1 MVFRNAAHGSCRSMR
16 LIDQAADTQNRMGR
30 QSVCTG
36 DSEKAYRRAIE
47 SVEWE
52 SEFVAFCEKQH
63 PRLVGAL
70 SLYCGD
76 RVLAEELAQ
85 DALSR
90 ACRDWRKV
98 RRLGAP
104 GAWTHRVAIN
114 LANSHFRRV
123 SAESRAKRRLQE
135 DQRAYGDPGLDRAAA
150 MDIRS
155 AVASLPRRQRTALI
169 LRYYVDLSVRD
180 VAEAME
186 CPEGTVKT
194 LTSKAIASLRQSLS
208 LHELKEVPDAY

>member
-1 MVFRNAAHGSCRSMR
+1 M
-16 LIDQAADTQNRMGR
+16 
-30 QSVCTG
+30 
-36 DSEKAYRRAIE
+36 
-47 SVEWE
+47 EWE
-52 SEFVAFCEKQH
+52 SEFSAFCIAEH

-76 RVLAEELAQ
+76 RALAEELAQ

-90 ACRDWRKV
+90 ACRDWKKV
-98 RRLGAP
+98 RRMGAP

-114 LANSHFRRV
+114 LANSYFRRAAV
-123 SAESRAKRRLQE
+123 EIRAKRRLQ
-135 DQRAYGDPGLDRAAA
+135 AAPLPSGGPGFDRAAV

-169 LRYYVDLSVRD
+169 LRYYVDLPVRE
-180 VAEAME
+180 VALVME

-194 LTSKAIASLRQSLS
+194 LTSKAIESLGQSLS
-208 LHELKEVPDAY
+208 LPELKGVRDAQ

>member
-1 MVFRNAAHGSCRSMR
+1 M
-16 LIDQAADTQNRMGR
+16 D
-30 QSVCTG
+30 
-36 DSEKAYRRAIE
+36 

-52 SEFVAFCEKQH
+52 SEFAAFCVEEH

-76 RVLAEELAQ
+76 RALAEELAQ

-98 RRLGAP
+98 RHLGAP

-114 LANSHFRRV
+114 LANSYFRRA
-123 SAESRAKRRLQE
+123 SAEARAKRRLQDE
-135 DQRAYGDPGLDRAAA
+135 QNARKDSSLDPVVAL
-150 MDIRS
+150 DIRK

-169 LRYYVDLSVRD
+169 LRYYVDLSVRE
-180 VAEAME
+180 VAEVMD

-194 LTSKAIASLRQSLS
+194 LTSKSIASLRQSLP
-208 LHELKEVPDAY
+208 LLELKEVRDVH

>member
-1 MVFRNAAHGSCRSMR
+1 MDLEA
-16 LIDQAADTQNRMGR
+16 
-30 QSVCTG
+30 
-36 DSEKAYRRAIE
+36 
-47 SVEWE
+47 
-52 SEFVAFCEKQH
+52 EFAAFCAEEH

-76 RVLAEELAQ
+76 RALAEELAQ

-90 ACRDWRKV
+90 AFRDWTKV
-98 RRLGAP
+98 RRFGAP

-114 LANSHFRRV
+114 LANSYFRRAA
-123 SAESRAKRRLQE
+123 AEARAKRRLQDDE
-135 DQRAYGDPGLDRAAA
+135 QAPPDPGIDQAIAL
-150 MDIRS
+150 DIRR

-180 VAEAME
+180 VAVAMD

-194 LTSKAIASLRQSLS
+194 LTSKAIEALRQDMS
-208 LHELKEVPDAY
+208 LHELKEVRDVY

>member
-1 MVFRNAAHGSCRSMR
+1 
-16 LIDQAADTQNRMGR
+16 
-30 QSVCTG
+30 
-36 DSEKAYRRAIE
+36 
-47 SVEWE
+47 VEWE
-52 SEFVAFCEKQH
+52 SEFGAFCVEEH

-70 SLYCGD
+70 SLYCGN
-76 RVLAEELAQ
+76 RAVAEELAQ

-114 LANSHFRRV
+114 LANSYFRRAA
-123 SAESRAKRRLQE
+123 AEARAKRRLQE
-135 DQRAYGDPGLDRAAA
+135 QQSVYTDPDVDPTAALT
-150 MDIRS
+150 IRGV
-155 AVASLPRRQRTALI
+155 VASLPRRQRTALI

-180 VAEAME
+180 VAAAME

-194 LTSKAIASLRQSLS
+194 LTSKAIASLRQSQS
-208 LHELKEVPDAY
+208 LHELKEIRDAY

>member
-1 MVFRNAAHGSCRSMR
+1 M
-16 LIDQAADTQNRMGR
+16 
-30 QSVCTG
+30 
-36 DSEKAYRRAIE
+36 
-47 SVEWE
+47 EWE
-52 SEFVAFCEKQH
+52 REFAAFCVEEH

-114 LANSHFRRV
+114 LANSYFRKAA
-123 SAESRAKRRLQE
+123 AESRAKRRLHE
-135 DQRAYGDPGLDRAAA
+135 DQSAYRDPGLDRAAA

-180 VAEAME
+180 VAAAME

-194 LTSKAIASLRQSLS
+194 LTSKAISSLRHSLS
-208 LHELKEVPDAY
+208 QHELKEVRDA

>member
-1 MVFRNAAHGSCRSMR
+1 
-16 LIDQAADTQNRMGR
+16 
-30 QSVCTG
+30 
-36 DSEKAYRRAIE
+36 
-47 SVEWE
+47 VEWE
-52 SEFVAFCEKQH
+52 SEFAAFCVEEH

-114 LANSHFRRV
+114 LASSHFRRAA
-123 SAESRAKRRLQE
+123 AESRAKRRLHE

-150 MDIRS
+150 LDIRS

-180 VAEAME
+180 VAVAME

-194 LTSKAIASLRQSLS
+194 LTRKAIASLRQSLS
-208 LHELKEVPDAY
+208 LHELKGVRDAD

>member
-1 MVFRNAAHGSCRSMR
+1 M
-16 LIDQAADTQNRMGR
+16 
-30 QSVCTG
+30 
-36 DSEKAYRRAIE
+36 
-47 SVEWE
+47 EWE
-52 SEFVAFCEKQH
+52 SEFAAFCVEEH

-76 RVLAEELAQ
+76 RAVAEELAQ

-90 ACRDWRKV
+90 ACRDWRRV

-114 LANSHFRRV
+114 LANSYFRRAA
-123 SAESRAKRRLQE
+123 AEARAKRRLRDE
-135 DQRAYGDPGLDRAAA
+135 RRTYRESGVDPAAA
-150 MDIRS
+150 MTIRT

-169 LRYYVDLSVRD
+169 LRYYVDMSVRD
-180 VAEAME
+180 VAAAME

-194 LTSKAIASLRQSLS
+194 LTSKAITSLRQSLA
-208 LHELKEVPDAY
+208 LRELKGVRDAY

>member
-1 MVFRNAAHGSCRSMR
+1 
-16 LIDQAADTQNRMGR
+16 
-30 QSVCTG
+30 
-36 DSEKAYRRAIE
+36 
-47 SVEWE
+47 VEWE
-52 SEFVAFCEKQH
+52 SEFAAFCIKEH

-90 ACRDWRKV
+90 ACRDWGKV

-114 LANSHFRRV
+114 LANSYFRRV
-123 SAESRAKRRLQE
+123 AAEARAKRRLRE
-135 DQRAYGDPGLDRAAA
+135 EQRAYRESGLDHAAA

-155 AVASLPRRQRTALI
+155 AVASLHRRQRTALI
-169 LRYYVDLSVRD
+169 LRYYVDLPVRD
-180 VAEAME
+180 VAAAME

-194 LTSKAIASLRQSLS
+194 LTSKAIASSRQSLPLAAS
-208 LHELKEVPDAY
+208 TLLVPPG